1 MIMCYEIIEEETET
15 ARTNF
20 NEKNAIFK
28 TKNFWIL
35 LPFLL
40 ITITLFMAVSIY
52 YYLTKYK
59 AKQKHLLPYYVT
71 NGKPKY

>member
-28 TKNFWIL
+28 TKNF
-35 LPFLL
+35 
-40 ITITLFMAVSIY
+40 
-52 YYLTKYK
+52 
-59 AKQKHLLPYYVT
+59 
-71 NGKPKY
+71 